1 VRVFKYPA
9 HTAVSPAPASSQV
22 LGAVQP
28 SSSCP
33 RCRGPQLHA
42 IAAEALMTCP
52 QAARST

>member
-22 LGAVQP
+22 LRAVQP